1 MCAEEGGRG
10 CRVHH
15 RTTRASFLS
24 GVWWPCGVRAVTVQL
39 DLLLF
44 VSTIMYAAHPHTAR
58 RDGSREHC
66 YLSVSTIMNH
76 PIMQTFEH
84 WSLPMAWAEG
94 SERPPLR
101 RLPNRPPLGS
111 EQELETTAA
120 PRHGLPSRAEEDA
133 TLTRAAHASSS
144 CGVPDQVIVGID
156 HAARLVQETPEL
168 ERSAFGLV
176 PREAPWFFCRR
187 GTREGA

>member
-1 MCAEEGGRG
+1 MCGWRSFMCAEEGGRG

-44 VSTIMYAAHPHTAR
+44 VCRTPAHRTSG
-58 RDGSREHC
+58 DGSG
-66 YLSVSTIMNH
+66 YS
-76 PIMQTFEH
+76 
-84 WSLPMAWAEG
+84 

-101 RLPNRPPLGS
+101 RLSNRPPLGS